1 MERSVRCGRSVISVR
16 RLTVDDLA
24 AFRDLHRLGL
34 TESPG
39 AFVES
44 LEEYALQSDLE
55 IEAML
60 ARDEGWGAFL
70 GAKLVAKLSID
81 SLPYAMMAHTRWIHG
96 MYAAPEARGAVG
108 GGAAV
113 LRAAMDDAR
122 SRGAT
127 RVSLWVNG
135 ENARAQRF
143 YQKLGFVEA
152 GRVPGGLRI
161 AGASIDDVM
170 MCLSLDRD
178 ERAV

>member
-1 MERSVRCGRSVISVR
+1 VIQVRK
-16 RLTVDDLA
+16 LTVDDLA

-55 IEAML
+55 VESML

-70 GAKLVAKLSID
+70 DSKLVAKLSID

-96 MYAAPEARGAVG
+96 MYAAPQARGAVG

-113 LRAAMDDAR
+113 LGAAIEDAR
-122 SRGAT
+122 SRGAK
-127 RVSLWVNG
+127 RISLWVNG
-135 ENARAQRF
+135 ENPRAKRF
-143 YQKLGFVEA
+143 YEKLGFREV
-152 GRVPGGLRI
+152 GRISGGLMI
-161 AGASIDDVM
+161 AGGAVDDVL
-170 MCLSLDRD
+170 MCLNLDHD
-178 ERAV
+178 GRAV

>member
-1 MERSVRCGRSVISVR
+1 MIEVR

-34 TESPG
+34 EESPG

-44 LEEYALQSDLE
+44 PEEYALQSDLE

-70 GAKLVAKLSID
+70 EGKLVAKLSID
-81 SLPYAMMAHTRWIHG
+81 ALPYAMMAHGRWVHG

-113 LRAAMDDAR
+113 LRAAIKDAQ

-127 RVSLWVNG
+127 RILLWVNG
-135 ENARAQRF
+135 ANARAYRF
-143 YQKLGFVEA
+143 YEKLGFREA
-152 GRVPGGLRI
+152 GRVPQGLRVN
-161 AGASIDDVM
+161 GAFVDDVL
-170 MCLSLDRD
+170 MCLAL
-178 ERAV
+178 